1 MGARGSGIGGR
12 RDGTAVPEPAERR
25 QAGRIDVAIRATI
38 HCSELAGM
46 FLAAGRVVDISGTGV
61 RILTRRRLV
70 EGSSVDV
77 DIECEVPLRVHLG
90 FDAHSLVVDGP
101 MHTHLARVAGVVT
114 RAVRRDGSGRVWE
127 VGIEFL
133 DDLSG
138 FGELQHVQFFVEHLR
153 EQEAWG
159 F

>member
-12 RDGTAVPEPAERR
+12 RDGAAVPEPAERR
-25 QAGRIDVAIRATI
+25 QAGRIDAAIRATV
-38 HCSELAGM
+38 HCSELAGT
-46 FLAAGRVVDISGTGV
+46 FLAAGRVVDISGVGV

-70 EGSSVDV
+70 EGSKVDV